1 MAGAGLAIYDPS
13 TADGGRVTFKGILD
27 HIDKRLHE
35 ARVFRQR
42 LVRVPFDLDHPYW
55 IEDPDFDLEFHVRHI
70 ALPAPGDW
78 RQLCIQVARLISR
91 PLDLNRPLWELYVIE
106 GLDNVQGVPAGCFAV
121 VTKTHHAAI
130 DGMSGMELTSAIHD
144 DTPTS
149 TPSVPDAPWRPESV
163 PATTELLRRATVNN
177 TTRPMHATRVMART
191 VPRLGRLLNQLSQR
205 TITPPPTTIP
215 RTRWSGPVSAH
226 RVFDGVRLQLD
237 DLRAIKATVPG
248 ATINDV
254 VLTIVG
260 GGLRDY
266 LKAKDELPADP
277 LIAMAP
283 ISVRAEDERGAAGNL
298 VSGMFTTLGTDVAD
312 PFDRLAAIREATHKS
327 KEFANALGAR
337 TLLDMADLMPGG
349 LVGLGARTSARLSLA
364 NRLRPI
370 FNTTVS
376 NMPGPR
382 HKLYMAGAELVSMYG
397 IGMIVEGMGLIHP
410 VLSYCGDI
418 TISFTS
424 CREMLPDPDVYAH
437 CLQNSFDELSGAT
450 VAKEDTRRPAA
461 PRRRKTASQRRPTSK
476 KGRHRVVVSERN
488 TKSRREQRVVT
499 DVAPPRR
506 RRWPPVRATAS
517 TTDRGHPAPP
527 ASARWPAGVAA
538 P

>member
-13 TADGGRVTFKGILD
+13 TADGGRVTFKGVLD

-144 DTPTS
+144 DAPRA
-149 TPSVPDAPWRPESV
+149 TPSVPGAPWRPESV

-191 VPRLGRLLNQLSQR
+191 VPRLGRLLNQLRQR

-215 RTRWSGPVSAH
+215 RTRWSGTVSAH
-226 RVFDGVRLQLD
+226 RVFDGIRLQLD
-237 DLRAIKATVPG
+237 DLRAIKSTVPG

-254 VLTIVG
+254 VLATVG
-260 GGLRDY
+260 GALRGY
-266 LKAKDELPADP
+266 LLAKDELPSDP

-283 ISVRAEDERGAAGNL
+283 ISVRSQEERGAAGNL

-312 PFDRLAAIREATHKS
+312 PSERLAVIREATHRS

-337 TLLDMADLMPGG
+337 DAARHGGSLARRARRSRCADIGPALTGQPSAPH
-349 LVGLGARTSARLSLA
+349 LQHHRDQHARTAAQVVHGRCGTGVDVRHRHDRRGHGPDPPGVELLRRHHHLVHVVPRDAARPCVLC
-364 NRLRPI
+364 RLP
-370 FNTTVS
+370 
-376 NMPGPR
+376 
-382 HKLYMAGAELVSMYG
+382 AELVRRAVRRG
-397 IGMIVEGMGLIHP
+397 RRQAGL
-410 VLSYCGDI
+410 
-418 TISFTS
+418 
-424 CREMLPDPDVYAH
+424 
-437 CLQNSFDELSGAT
+437 
-450 VAKEDTRRPAA
+450 RPAGRDPA
-461 PRRRKTASQRRPTSK
+461 TEDRR
-476 KGRHRVVVSERN
+476 
-488 TKSRREQRVVT
+488 
-499 DVAPPRR
+499 
-506 RRWPPVRATAS
+506 
-517 TTDRGHPAPP
+517 TTPSGFDKDGCTP
-527 ASARWPAGVAA
+527 
-538 P
+538 